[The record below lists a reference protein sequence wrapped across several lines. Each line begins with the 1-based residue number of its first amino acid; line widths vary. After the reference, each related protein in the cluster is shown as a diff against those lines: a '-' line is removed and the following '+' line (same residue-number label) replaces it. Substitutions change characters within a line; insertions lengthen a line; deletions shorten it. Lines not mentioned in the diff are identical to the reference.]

1 MTSRACFALT
11 SRGRL
16 GAFSPDVEPGSV
28 AFLDSG
34 DEADVRW
41 GRAYRPEPSLDEVA
55 AREFAAT
62 AKAATDAGR
71 GVSPEAVQ
79 VVGGGILAA
88 LAQRILGPRGGAGAP
103 TVMLDT
109 SGSAA
114 RIRDAVEHC
123 DRLGTVLL
131 AAPPVDAEVDVRTYA
146 DLHVRGLTIV
156 GVPWVDEPT
165 DEQAPPELVAWAQEQ
180 LAPLQPGA
188 PVPSALWYRVERGAS
203 PGRFGS

>member
-1 MTSRACFALT
+1 MTSRACFART

-16 GAFSPDVEPGSV
+16 GAFFPDLEPGSV
-28 AFLDSG
+28 GFLDSA
-34 DEADVRW
+34 DDADVLW

-62 AKAATDAGR
+62 AKAATDALR
-71 GVSPEAVQ
+71 GMSPEGVE
-79 VVGGGILAA
+79 VVGAGILAA
-88 LAQRILGPRGGAGAP
+88 LVARVLGPRSGEGAP

-109 SGSAA
+109 SGSSA
-114 RIRDAVEHC
+114 RIRDALEQC

-131 AAPPVDAEVDVRTYA
+131 AAPPVEAEVDARTYT

-156 GVPWVDEPT
+156 GVPWVGEPT

-180 LAPLQPGA
+180 LAPLHPDELLSSS
-188 PVPSALWYRVERGAS
+188 PWYRVDR
-203 PGRFGS
+203 